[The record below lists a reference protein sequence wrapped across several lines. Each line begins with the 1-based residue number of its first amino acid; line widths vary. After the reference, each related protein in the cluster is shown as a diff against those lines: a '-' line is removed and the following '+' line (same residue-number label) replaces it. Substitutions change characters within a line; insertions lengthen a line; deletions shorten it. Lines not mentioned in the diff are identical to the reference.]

1 MGIVRDEVGEIV
13 ASLEQAASDA
23 EQKLWGTLAD
33 EGITPE
39 NMNELNKLALV
50 KLTSEAFAKEF
61 RGLMERV

>member
-1 MGIVRDEVGEIV
+1 MGIVRDEVGEVV
-13 ASLEQAASDA
+13 ASLELAACEA